1 VEISGKIS
9 GEPRNRLTGDG
20 RNGRLALALMLL
32 VFLLPR
38 LFVSSPYYFVS
49 LDEAK
54 YLSLAASFPSHTL
67 FNKQFYVVH
76 PPLFPAFI
84 RLVSVILPDHTAGI
98 LVSFAF
104 SLLSFAVIVRLFRT
118 LGKDPYWIAVALF
131 PLAVSPLHIPTSR
144 VVYKDSM
151 FFGLFLLSLYFF
163 IRGLILVRPGLFLWS
178 AGAGMACALTSDLA
192 VCLYPGFFF
201 AWLVFRRR
209 GRRGGAAAVPPL
221 MMGIV
226 QGAWLLLRYRIF
238 SRNDYYPAGV
248 DGTIEYVRAFTLR
261 SLLAPRYFPETVRLF
276 DFRLDL
282 TRLGLHGNVYP
293 LEGLVGLPH
302 FLYVAFYVVCALSAV
317 WILISSRV
325 TVGAP
330 SACIP
335 NSSSGPARSGRR
347 NGSALGRAS
356 HNESIAVSAIR
367 RFGTAARPGI
377 FFSALLVVYSLP
389 ALLHPEPRFL
399 IPVLLP
405 LCYLFAEG
413 ISLAAG
419 KGMRYA
425 AAILIVISLLGTAG
439 YLDGHRHPALAAR
452 KEVESSRTAEFLK
465 GLSEDGIMAQVGYPP
480 ELAYLTG
487 KRVLA
492 LPLSPEKLDDF
503 IRRYD
508 IHYLVYGQHYW
519 APIDE
524 RFARAVWCYPTIK
537 YIRDHPA
544 RYPLIGAIDENYRSG
559 EKPDRIFIHAARQ
572 MKSTNWHELARI

>member
-1 VEISGKIS
+1 MKSRFS
-9 GEPRNRLTGDG
+9 
-20 RNGRLALALMLL
+20 LALMLL

-54 YLSLAASFPSHTL
+54 YLALAKSFPSHAL

-84 RLVSVILPDHTAGI
+84 CLVSVILPDHTAGI

-104 SLLSFAVIVRLFRT
+104 ALISFAVLARLFRL
-118 LGKDPYWIAVALF
+118 LGKDLYWITVALV

-192 VCLYPGFFF
+192 VYLYPGFFF

-209 GRRGGAAAVPPL
+209 GRRGGAAVPPL
-221 MMGIV
+221 AMGIV

-261 SLLAPRYFPETVRLF
+261 SLLAPRYFPETTRLF

-293 LEGLVGLPH
+293 VEGLIGLPQI
-302 FLYVAFYVVCALSAV
+302 LYTIFYAFCVLTAV
-317 WILISSRV
+317 WIVVRAVRERGGSTGVFFVSLLL
-325 TVGAP
+325 GY
-330 SACIP
+330 SA
-335 NSSSGPARSGRR
+335 
-347 NGSALGRAS
+347 
-356 HNESIAVSAIR
+356 
-367 RFGTAARPGI
+367 
-377 FFSALLVVYSLP
+377 P

-399 IPVLLP
+399 LPVLLP

-425 AAILIVISLLGTAG
+425 AAILIVVSLLGTAA
-439 YLDGHRHPALAAR
+439 YLDGHRQLALAAR

-465 GLSEDGIMAQVGYPP
+465 DLPEDGIMAQVGYPP

-508 IHYLVYGQHYW
+508 IHYLVYGQRYW

-537 YIRDHPA
+537 YIRDHPES
-544 RYPLIGAIDENYRSG
+544 YPLIRAIDENYRSG

-572 MKSTNWHELARI
+572 MKSTN

>member
-1 VEISGKIS
+1 MKSRFS
-9 GEPRNRLTGDG
+9 
-20 RNGRLALALMLL
+20 LALMLL

-54 YLSLAASFPSHTL
+54 YLSLAKSFPSHTL

-84 RLVSVILPDHTAGI
+84 RFVSVILPDHTAGI
-98 LVSFAF
+98 LVSLAF
-104 SLLSFAVIVRLFRT
+104 SLLSFAVIVRLFRL
-118 LGKDPYWIAVALF
+118 LGKDPYWITVALF

-163 IRGLILVRPGLFLWS
+163 IRGLILVRPGIFLWS
-178 AGAGMACALTSDLA
+178 AGAGMVCALTSDLA
-192 VCLYPGFFF
+192 VYLYPGYLF
-201 AWLVFRRR
+201 AWLIFRRR
-209 GRRGGAAAVPPL
+209 GRGGRVTEALRGRTAAVPPL
-221 MMGIV
+221 LLLAV
-226 QGAWLLLRYRIF
+226 QGIWLLLRYRIF
-238 SRNDYYPAGV
+238 SRNDFYPAGV

-282 TRLGLHGNVYP
+282 ARLGLHGNVYP
-293 LEGLVGLPH
+293 VEGLIGLPQI
-302 FLYVAFYVVCALSAV
+302 LYTMFYAFCVLTAV
-317 WILISSRV
+317 WIVIRV
-325 TVGAP
+325 VRGGRSFTGAFF
-330 SACIP
+330 
-335 NSSSGPARSGRR
+335 
-347 NGSALGRAS
+347 
-356 HNESIAVSAIR
+356 VS
-367 RFGTAARPGI
+367 
-377 FFSALLVVYSLP
+377 LLVIYSAP

-425 AAILIVISLLGTAG
+425 AAILIVVSLLGTAA
-439 YLDGHRHPALAAR
+439 YLDGHRQLALAAR

-465 GLSEDGIMAQVGYPP
+465 DLPEDGIMAQVGYPP

-487 KRVLA
+487 ERVLA

-508 IHYLVYGQHYW
+508 IHYLVYGQRYW

-572 MKSTNWHELARI
+572 MKSTN